1 MLHLFV
7 LLFIT
12 QNTIHQRIIRCVI
25 ENCALA
31 IAMGL
36 QNANESEFH
45 GFGNLVTGLW
55 RVIEIFLKEF
65 IRTHAQGR
73 HFNICLGGFPW
84 EFLFVAFFQ

>member
-1 MLHLFV
+1 MLPSFV
-7 LLFIT
+7 LPFII
-12 QNTIHQRIIRCVI
+12 QNTIHQRIMKCVI
-25 ENCALA
+25 ENGVLA

-73 HFNICLGGFPW
+73 HFNIFLGVSEFFPGN
-84 EFLFVAFFQ
+84 FYL